1 MQILRSMMTYQ
12 FNLELEAGQD
22 TNDITLPNEKLWNA
36 GTAEKWLVLYQK
48 ENGEV
53 KLNASLDKLA
63 NTLSGNPSLKTVMS
77 NIFKDKSVS
86 TDRDDFSY
94 CIIIHELYNE
104 IAKIT
109 IFHSRE
115 LASWTPTT
123 AHSQLQAQAS
133 EGLQHTQPG
142 NLTVLGH
149 SVKLSTAISDWRN
162 AALDCIDVLH
172 WAANAKVALRSG
184 VEHPVVLHLHYSRV
198 VLLVPRLAL
207 MTVASSAMKASE
219 NTSKNNKQLQRD
231 SSGPTEVAERHIR
244 EWAQRDSVSCFQ
256 DAHGYQ

>member
-1 MQILRSMMTYQ
+1 
-12 FNLELEAGQD
+12 
-22 TNDITLPNEKLWNA
+22 
-36 GTAEKWLVLYQK
+36 
-48 ENGEV
+48 
-53 KLNASLDKLA
+53 
-63 NTLSGNPSLKTVMS
+63 MS
-77 NIFKDKSVS
+77 NLFKDKSVS
-86 TDRDDFSY
+86 ADLDDFSY

-123 AHSQLQAQAS
+123 ANSQLQAQGS
-133 EGLQHTQPG
+133 EELPNTQQG

-198 VLLVPRLAL
+198 VLLVPRIAL
-207 MTVASSAMKASE
+207 MTVASSAMKALDG
-219 NTSKNNKQLQRD
+219 TLKNNKQLQRD
-231 SSGPTEVAERHIR
+231 SSGPVEVAERHIR
-244 EWAQRDSVSCFQ
+244 EWVQRDSVSCFE
-256 DAHGYQ
+256 DAQGCQWISLFRGCF